1 MTAKPTSGRFA
12 AEKLQ
17 ESCENSKLKMF
28 VIWYLRRIIF
38 AGQTFASD
46 NIESRDCKKNTP
58 ILQNPFR
65 FAPASERP
73 KIHNANTS
81 IENHPGIMDIA
92 CKTTS
97 ATANTNIKT
106 IIACFLLRPKQSI
119 KETDTAKQAKKD
131 NNKITGKFLPN
142 SEQGTHREPFL

>member
-1 MTAKPTSGRFA
+1 
-12 AEKLQ
+12 
-17 ESCENSKLKMF
+17 
-28 VIWYLRRIIF
+28 
-38 AGQTFASD
+38 
-46 NIESRDCKKNTP
+46 
-58 ILQNPFR
+58 
-65 FAPASERP
+65 
-73 KIHNANTS
+73 
-81 IENHPGIMDIA
+81 MDIA

-97 ATANTNIKT
+97 ATANTNIIT